1 MKYTHTWRRVGG
13 VSIQSEW
20 GGGAQCKRLSVL
32 RGPVTVLCISVGDP
46 LLSVM
51 AGERRPS
58 TIGVQLMEAAI
69 ALTALKKNWGK
80 TKEKKDKIEG
90 KRRRCLGFWRVC

>member
-1 MKYTHTWRRVGG
+1 MCL
-13 VSIQSEW
+13 SNQSG

-69 ALTALKKNWGK
+69 ALTALKKIGK
-80 TKEKKDKIEG
+80 KRKKKKIKLKEKGED
-90 KRRRCLGFWRVC
+90 V